1 MWPFGKIACVVCG
14 ERLSKHEL
22 KISLQ
27 DEKIAVCRYCFEG
40 WWIRG
45 RKYGRCRE
53 QIAGAQAI
61 AVFPEQRG
69 IGLDCGGVPLS
80 S

>member
-14 ERLSKHEL
+14 ECLSKHEL
-22 KISLQ
+22 KISFQ

-45 RKYGRCRE
+45 
-53 QIAGAQAI
+53 
-61 AVFPEQRG
+61 